1 MQQGRIAATSWG
13 FFSGISIA
21 RGSSKRRT
29 AAPREKKWR
38 SVQLDRPFS
47 HAHGLVSIEYHY
59 AAARHSD
66 HPDPSEQRQ
75 TVRIHHADDHVT
87 GERLA
92 RRALLTSSMLLLA
105 TSRSSSS
112 AVLCWR

>member
-1 MQQGRIAATSWG
+1 MAGTNPAVVAVFARALTTFSQYLFHLLRFVCQYLGLCRRIN
-13 FFSGISIA
+13 
-21 RGSSKRRT
+21 
-29 AAPREKKWR
+29 
-38 SVQLDRPFS
+38 RPFS
-47 HAHGLVSIEYHY
+47 HAHGHVSIEYHY

-75 TVRIHHADDHVT
+75 TVRIHHADDHGA

>member
-1 MQQGRIAATSWG
+1 MLTPRNIFSYNVYNKAMMATSPAEVPSPSE
-13 FFSGISIA
+13 F
-21 RGSSKRRT
+21 SSKKSLCWKTR
-29 AAPREKKWR
+29 
-38 SVQLDRPFS
+38 Q
-47 HAHGLVSIEYHY
+47 LVSIEYHY

-75 TVRIHHADDHVT
+75 TVRIHHADDHGA